1 MIITLPP
8 SMKYKIEEDDCL
20 GGGALE
26 RKLIIN
32 VIPYVIYIAPYINFH
47 STLKYKRLFV
57 YHRMMSKKKT
67 SGEKSLGHRSE
78 KPPPYT

>member
-1 MIITLPP
+1 MIVNDHYSTPINEIQERRKRLF
-8 SMKYKIEEDDCL
+8 KGNYLK
-20 GGGALE
+20 

-32 VIPYVIYIAPYINFH
+32 VAPYTIFH
-47 STLKYKRLFV
+47 STLIYKRLIV

-78 KPPPYT
+78 KLPPYT

>member
-8 SMKYKIEEDDCL
+8 SMKYKIEEDDCF
-20 GGGALE
+20 GGKRFEKKVHHKCSPL
-26 RKLIIN
+26 
-32 VIPYVIYIAPYINFH
+32 YYFH
-47 STLKYKRLFV
+47 STLIYKRLII

>member
-1 MIITLPP
+1 MIVNDHYSTPI
-8 SMKYKIEEDDCL
+8 SEIQ
-20 GGGALE
+20 E
-26 RKLIIN
+26 RRKRLFKGKRFEKKVNHKCTN
-32 VIPYVIYIAPYINFH
+32 VAPYTIFH
-47 STLKYKRLFV
+47 STLIYKRLIV

>member
-8 SMKYKIEEDDCL
+8 SMKYKKEEEDCL
-20 GGGALE
+20 RGKDLK

-32 VIPYVIYIAPYINFH
+32 IAPYTIFH
-47 STLKYKRLFV
+47 RTLTYKRLIV